1 MNIEANGAVN
11 ITWPISFKEI
21 VSSQNFVMDHQ
32 PCKEFYF
39 GVSLCLPNVL
49 GGEDMTPRN

>member
-21 VSSQNFVMDHQ
+21 VSSQNFSMDHQ